1 MCLCKAGLAA
11 WAVVQRP
18 TFTVDILYPTWQ
30 VESSSWPCASFQ
42 AHVAVC
48 PAKGGWTP
56 LCVPQSCGRVDI
68 CLLACFTGEGTEFL
82 SVSKCKLRS
91 GSPRSYTVF
100 LEDLLSIMYTRRSG
114 RTAPN
119 TLVRNSCLPSSRGK
133 GNLPFCLSLRPVLP
147 ASLNS

>member
-1 MCLCKAGLAA
+1 MCLCKADLAA

-42 AHVAVC
+42 EHVALC
-48 PAKGGWTP
+48 PKKGGWTP
-56 LCVPQSCGRVDI
+56 LCVLQSCGREDI
-68 CLLACFTGEGTEFL
+68 YLLACFTGEGTELL

-91 GSPRSYTVF
+91 GFPRSYIVF
-100 LEDLLSIMYTRRSG
+100 LEDLLSIMYTRPSG

-133 GNLPFCLSLRPVLP
+133 GNLPFCLSLRPGLP

>member
-1 MCLCKAGLAA
+1 MYLCKAGLAA

-42 AHVAVC
+42 EHVAVC
-48 PAKGGWTP
+48 TAKGGWTP
-56 LCVPQSCGRVDI
+56 FAFFSPVEERT
-68 CLLACFTGEGTEFL
+68 FTCWLVSSGEGTELL

-91 GSPRSYTVF
+91 VFARSYTVF
-100 LEDLLSIMYTRRSG
+100 LEDLLSIMYTCETG

-119 TLVRNSCLPSSRGK
+119 ILVQNSCLPSSRGK